1 MGIKNV
7 VFIFNFRLLIFS
19 FIQNEVGKMKFNIK
33 DRPRHI
39 IPLSIADWIAEGVTA
54 IVFLATTIIFLF
66 RYPSVNDKVAMHYDL
81 TGNIDRMGDKSG
93 TFFFFGLLILLYVGM
108 TFAQRFPHAFNY
120 LTEITEENA
129 KRQYTT
135 AVKMIRWLK
144 MMMIVLFSFI
154 ILKTIFP
161 QDIGDGVFFAV
172 IITFIAA
179 TFIQMIGY
187 FIKSGK

>member
-1 MGIKNV
+1 
-7 VFIFNFRLLIFS
+7 
-19 FIQNEVGKMKFNIK
+19 MKFKTK
-33 DRPRHI
+33 DRPRHV
-39 IPLSIADWIAEGVTA
+39 IPISVTDWIAEGVTA
-54 IVFLATTIIFLF
+54 IVFLAITIIFLF

-93 TFFFFGLLILLYVGM
+93 VFFFFGLIILLYAGM
-108 TFAQRFPHAFNY
+108 TIAQKFPHTFNY

-135 AVKMIRWLK
+135 AIRMIRWLK
-144 MMMIVLFSFI
+144 LMLVVLFSFI
-154 ILKTIFP
+154 ILRTIFP
-161 QDIGDGVFFAV
+161 RDISNEVFIAV

>member
-1 MGIKNV
+1 MF
-7 VFIFNFRLLIFS
+7 FIFYFELLIFS
-19 FIQNEVGKMKFNIK
+19 FIHIEVRKMKFKIK
-33 DRPRHI
+33 DRPRHH
-39 IPLSIADWIAEGVTA
+39 IPLSVTDRIAEGVTA
-54 IVFLATTIIFLF
+54 GVFLTITVIFLF
-66 RYPSVNDKVAMHYDL
+66 RYPSVDDKVAMHYDFS
-81 TGNIDRMGDKSG
+81 GNIDRMGDKSG
-93 TFFFFGLLILLYVGM
+93 IFFFFGILILLYAGM
-108 TFAQRFPHAFNY
+108 TFAQRFPHSFNY

-144 MMMIVLFSFI
+144 LMMVVLFSFI

-161 QDIGDGVFFAV
+161 QDISDGAFFAV

-179 TFIQMIGY
+179 TFVQMIGY

>member
-1 MGIKNV
+1 
-7 VFIFNFRLLIFS
+7 
-19 FIQNEVGKMKFNIK
+19 MKFNIK

-39 IPLSIADWIAEGVTA
+39 IPLSVVDRVVEGVTA
-54 IVFLATTIIFLF
+54 IVLLAITVIFLF
-66 RYPSVNDKVAMHYDL
+66 RYPSVDDKVVMHYDL
-81 TGNIDRMGDKSG
+81 TGNIDRVGDKSG
-93 TFFFFGLLILLYVGM
+93 VFFFFGILILIYVGM
-108 TFAQRFPHAFNY
+108 TFAQRFPHSFNY

-144 MMMIVLFSFI
+144 LMMVVLFSFI

-161 QDIGDGVFFAV
+161 RDISDEFFFAV

>member
-1 MGIKNV
+1 
-7 VFIFNFRLLIFS
+7 
-19 FIQNEVGKMKFNIK
+19 MKFNIK

-39 IPLSIADWIAEGVTA
+39 IPLSVVDRVVEGVTA
-54 IVFLATTIIFLF
+54 IVLLAITVIFLF
-66 RYPSVNDKVAMHYDL
+66 RYPSVDDKVVMHYDL
-81 TGNIDRMGDKSG
+81 TGNIDRMGDKSRV
-93 TFFFFGLLILLYVGM
+93 FFFFGILILIYVGM
-108 TFAQRFPHAFNY
+108 TFAQRFPHSFNY

-144 MMMIVLFSFI
+144 LMMVVLFSFI

-161 QDIGDGVFFAV
+161 RDISDEFFFAV

>member
-1 MGIKNV
+1 
-7 VFIFNFRLLIFS
+7 
-19 FIQNEVGKMKFNIK
+19 MKFNIK

-39 IPLSIADWIAEGVTA
+39 IPLSVVDRVVEGVTA
-54 IVFLATTIIFLF
+54 IVLLAITVIFLF
-66 RYPSVNDKVAMHYDL
+66 RYPSVDDKVVMHYDL

-93 TFFFFGLLILLYVGM
+93 VFFFFGILILIYVGM
-108 TFAQRFPHAFNY
+108 TFAQRFPHSFNY

-144 MMMIVLFSFI
+144 LMMVVLFSFI

-161 QDIGDGVFFAV
+161 RDISDEFFFAV

>member
-1 MGIKNV
+1 
-7 VFIFNFRLLIFS
+7 
-19 FIQNEVGKMKFNIK
+19 MKFNIK

-39 IPLSIADWIAEGVTA
+39 IPLSVVDRVVEGVTA
-54 IVFLATTIIFLF
+54 IVLLAITVIFLF
-66 RYPSVNDKVAMHYDL
+66 RYPSVDDKVVMHYDL
-81 TGNIDRMGDKSG
+81 TGNIDRMGDKSRV
-93 TFFFFGLLILLYVGM
+93 FFFFGILILIYVGM
-108 TFAQRFPHAFNY
+108 TFAQRFPHSFNY

-129 KRQYTT
+129 KRQYST

-144 MMMIVLFSFI
+144 LMMVVLFSFI

-161 QDIGDGVFFAV
+161 RDISDEFFFAV

>member
-1 MGIKNV
+1 
-7 VFIFNFRLLIFS
+7 
-19 FIQNEVGKMKFNIK
+19 MKFNIK

-39 IPLSIADWIAEGVTA
+39 IPLSVVDRVVEGVTA
-54 IVFLATTIIFLF
+54 IVLLAITVIFLF
-66 RYPSVNDKVAMHYDL
+66 RYPSVDDKVVMHYDL
-81 TGNIDRMGDKSG
+81 TGNIDRMGDKSRV
-93 TFFFFGLLILLYVGM
+93 FFFFGILILIYVGM
-108 TFAQRFPHAFNY
+108 TFAQRFPHSFNY

-144 MMMIVLFSFI
+144 LMMVVLFSFI

-161 QDIGDGVFFAV
+161 RDISDEFFFAL

>member
-1 MGIKNV
+1 
-7 VFIFNFRLLIFS
+7 
-19 FIQNEVGKMKFNIK
+19 MKFNIK
-33 DRPRHI
+33 DRPRHM
-39 IPLSIADWIAEGVTA
+39 IPLSVVDRVVEGVTA
-54 IVFLATTIIFLF
+54 IVLLAITVIFLF
-66 RYPSVNDKVAMHYDL
+66 RYPSVDDKVVMHYDL

-93 TFFFFGLLILLYVGM
+93 VFFFFGILILIYVGM
-108 TFAQRFPHAFNY
+108 TFAQRFPHSFNY

-144 MMMIVLFSFI
+144 LMMVVLFSFI

-161 QDIGDGVFFAV
+161 RDISDEFFFTV